1 MKPKYPRK
9 LAGVIVVRRVIAAL
23 YQDGIMNGTGGW
35 NTTLSEIAPILLLSA
50 LEVRAGDI
58 LTLLSRRKDRR

>member
-9 LAGVIVVRRVIAAL
+9 LAGVIVVQTVIAAL
-23 YQDGIMNGTGGW
+23 HQDRIMNGTGGW

-50 LEVRAGDI
+50 LEVRAGEI
-58 LTLLSRRKDRR
+58 LGEIKAARF